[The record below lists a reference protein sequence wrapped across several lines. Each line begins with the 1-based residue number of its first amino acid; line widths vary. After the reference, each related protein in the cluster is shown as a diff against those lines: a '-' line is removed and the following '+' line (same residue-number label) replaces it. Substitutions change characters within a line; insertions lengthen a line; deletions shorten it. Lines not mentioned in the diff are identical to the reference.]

1 MTAEDLLSPG
11 QHPGS
16 KVPAKPGPAQSEL
29 LSASEAPKPWL
40 AAMAGSALV
49 LRDPLGEQF

>member
-1 MTAEDLLSPG
+1 VVVLVASLIVTD
-11 QHPGS
+11 
-16 KVPAKPGPAQSEL
+16 VSEL